1 MKKTFRKELEDGSI
15 IIIAEARFDDDC
27 KNGHNTFAITAEVYD
42 ETRRN
47 GEQSQV
53 GSKGRRY
60 MTSCG
65 CQHDLV
71 VQHFPELAPLIKW
84 HLTSTDGPMH
94 YIANT
99 IYHVEQGKLDYA
111 RSSAVVPDATPEQLG
126 SREWLAARLPDLM
139 REFRAAVESLGF
151 VYE

>member
-15 IIIAEARFDDDC
+15 IVAEARFGDGC
-27 KNGHNTFAITAEVYD
+27 KNGHNTFAITADLYD
-42 ETRRN
+42 RTQRN
-47 GEQSQV
+47 GGRHAV
-53 GSKGRRY
+53 GTQGRRY
-60 MTSCG
+60 LGSCG
-65 CQHDLV
+65 CLHDLV
-71 VQHFPELAPLIKW
+71 RAHFPELAPLIKW

-111 RSSAVVPDATPEQLG
+111 RSSAVAPDATAEQLG

>member
-15 IIIAEARFDDDC
+15 IVAEARFDDDC
-27 KNGHNTFAITAEVYD
+27 KNGHNTFAITAYLYD
-42 ETRRN
+42 RTQRN
-47 GEQSQV
+47 GDGHAV
-53 GSKGRRY
+53 GTQGRRY
-60 MTSCG
+60 LGSCG

-84 HLTSTDGPMH
+84 HLSSTDGPMH
-94 YIANT
+94 YVANT

-111 RSSAVVPDATPEQLG
+111 RSSAVAPDATPEQLG